1 MPGQVIGTVNVQI
14 GQTTNP
20 KVNNIT
26 YGNRSLKSAN
36 DVDLNGIQEN
46 GAIIY
51 QANTNSFVV
60 APVTAAVIGDVDGG
74 LF

>member
-1 MPGQVIGTVNVQI
+1 MPGQIIGTVNVQVGEAI
-14 GQTTNP
+14 NP
-20 KVNNIT
+20 RVNTLT

-46 GAIIY
+46 GILAYRANNQMFVATAINDLNPRLD
-51 QANTNSFVV
+51 A
-60 APVTAAVIGDVDGG
+60 G

>member
-20 KVNNIT
+20 KVNNIA

-46 GAIIY
+46 GILAYRANNQTFVATAINDLHPKLD
-51 QANTNSFVV
+51 A
-60 APVTAAVIGDVDGG
+60 G

>member
-1 MPGQVIGTVNVQI
+1 MPGQVIGTVNVQV
-14 GQTTNP
+14 GPTTNP
-20 KVNNIT
+20 RVNTLN

-46 GAIIY
+46 GILAY
-51 QANTNSFVV
+51 QANNQIFV
-60 APVTAAVIGDVDGG
+60 ATTLNDLHPNLDAG